1 MNKYEDVITSCSGL
15 IYAIINKFFSTYDRE
30 DLYQEGVK
38 GVIKAYNNYKENKS
52 VKFSTYAYK
61 YIYGEIYAYTHNNK
75 AIKISKEYYTLYKK
89 INKIKDILSQRLM
102 KEATNKEIA
111 LYLEIDEKIIEEVLN
126 TFQMPDSLER
136 TIYNDGK
143 NLYLIDTI
151 YDKKDNYNIDNI
163 LLNDIINNLPSPDK
177 EIIYLKYFEDKT
189 QTQIADIL
197 GINQVKVSRYEAKA
211 KKKIKN
217 IYQNVA

>member
-15 IYAIINKFFSTYDRE
+15 IYAIINKYYSAYDKE

-75 AIKISKEYYTLYKK
+75 SLKITKEYYTLYKK
-89 INKIKDILSQRLM
+89 INKIKDMLSQRLM

-111 LYLEIDEKIIEEVLN
+111 LYLEIDERIIDEVIN
-126 TFQMPDSLER
+126 SFQRPDSLER

-143 NLYLIDTI
+143 DLYLIDTI

-163 LLNDIINNLPSPDK
+163 MLNDIINNLPSPDK

-189 QTQIADIL
+189 QAQIAAIL
-197 GINQVKVSRYEAKA
+197 GINQVRVSRYEAKA

>member
-15 IYAIINKFFSTYDRE
+15 IYAIINKYYSNYDKE

-75 AIKISKEYYTLYKK
+75 TLKISKEYYTLYKK

-111 LYLEIDEKIIEEVLN
+111 LYLEIDERIIDEVIN
-126 TFQMPDSLER
+126 IFQMPDSLER

-143 NLYLIDTI
+143 DLYLIDTI
-151 YDKKDNYNIDNI
+151 YDKKDNYNIDKI
-163 LLNDIINNLPSPDK
+163 LLNDIINKLPSPDK
-177 EIIYLKYFEDKT
+177 EIIYLKYYEDKT

-197 GINQVKVSRYEAKA
+197 GINQVRVSRYEAKA

-217 IYQNVA
+217 IYKNVA